1 MIRVI
6 GLKHVMM
13 NYRMRLKRIAKFP
26 QGFVHQK
33 LVNRPFKKRA
43 ENNANNKT
51 SDDPEKK

>member
-1 MIRVI
+1 
-6 GLKHVMM
+6 MM
-13 NYRMRLKRIAKFP
+13 NHRMRLERIAELP

-33 LVNRPFKKRA
+33 LVNRPFKERA

>member
-1 MIRVI
+1 MV
-6 GLKHVMM
+6 GLEHVMM
-13 NYRMRLKRIAKFP
+13 NHRMRLERIAELP

-33 LVNRPFKKRA
+33 LVNRPFKERA